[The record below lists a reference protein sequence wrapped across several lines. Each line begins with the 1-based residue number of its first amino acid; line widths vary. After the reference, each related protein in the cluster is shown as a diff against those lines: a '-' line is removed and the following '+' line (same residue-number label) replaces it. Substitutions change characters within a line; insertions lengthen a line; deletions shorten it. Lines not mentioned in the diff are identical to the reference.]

1 MFKDKLQG
9 RILVIFSDPGGAKPC
24 LSICESID
32 ALDLLIISDREYVFY
47 NDFKSKVKV
56 VKLSKEIIKYIDEF
70 KPDIVFTG
78 TSYTSD
84 LEKKAID
91 HSKKKDIFTISF
103 VDHWTS
109 ISDRFLTKEGLSFP
123 DEIWVLDERAKQIAI
138 EEKIAKSKLFVAG
151 NPYHVWL
158 KNWKPKINR
167 MQFYRNLHLD
177 ETKKMIL
184 FAPDPLSNVNGIE
197 KFGFDEFIASRKV
210 KECIGEADKK
220 FKDTYH
226 FLIKMHPNQS
236 VEKLVEIF
244 EDKNNFTILPL
255 EVDTNQSIYFAD
267 IIMGFFSSLLIEASI
282 MNKPIIRFLDNHLN
296 NDPFKGL
303 NIGVEANS
311 ENLVSNII
319 YLDEY

>member
-1 MFKDKLQG
+1 VFIDKLKG

-24 LSICESID
+24 LSICENLN
-32 ALDLLIISDREYVFY
+32 ALDLLVISDREYSFY
-47 NDFKSKVKV
+47 DDFKSKVKV
-56 VKLSKEIIKYIDEF
+56 LKDTGEIIKYIDEF

-84 LEKKAID
+84 LERKAID

-109 ISDRFLTKEGLSFP
+109 ISDRFLTQEGINLP
-123 DEIWVLDERAKQIAI
+123 DEVWVLDERAKQIAM
-138 EEKIAKSKLFVAG
+138 EEKIVIDKLFIIG
-151 NPYHVWL
+151 NPYHGWL
-158 KNWKPKINR
+158 KKWKPKVNR
-167 MQFYRNLHLD
+167 MQFYRNLNLD

-210 KECIGEADKK
+210 IECIREATKK

-236 VEKLVEIF
+236 VEKLVDIF
-244 EDKNNFTILPL
+244 GDNSNFTILPL
-255 EVDTNQSIYFAD
+255 EVDTNHSIYFAD

-282 MNKPIIRFLDNHLN
+282 MNKPVIRFLDNHIK
-296 NDPFKGL
+296 NDPLDGL
-303 NIGVEANS
+303 NIGIKANNK
-311 ENLVSNII
+311 NLVSNII
-319 YLDEY
+319 HLDEY